1 MRRLRC
7 MAAIGFLMV
16 SAILI
21 GALDVSHACVGH
33 KSIRSPGRHSGSIMV
48 GKLKRRFV
56 IQMPDSVPPAKPPA
70 AAKLPVIIVLHGA
83 LTNAWTVEFDSGL
96 TKRAGK
102 DGFIAVYPYGTGIG
116 PRQILFWNAGACC
129 ATASARQVDDVTF
142 IRQLIEY
149 LKVECGADEKRIYV
163 AGVSNGGMM
172 AYRLATELSGEIAAI
187 GSVEGCMFPG
197 HAEPDQPVSVIEFH
211 GTADSV
217 IPYDGGTGYKMGYKI
232 RGILPVQRT
241 VEYWIA
247 RNHCKPVSER
257 QVSGRITRELFSG
270 GHGDSAV
277 CLVSIAGGKHMWP
290 GGRCAALIGDT
301 SVHTGLNASDEMM
314 RFFAEHPKK

>member
-1 MRRLRC
+1 MRQLRC
-7 MAAIGFLMV
+7 IAAIGFLMAL
-16 SAILI
+16 AILI
-21 GALDVSHACVGH
+21 ATLDVSHAFAGQ
-33 KSIRSPGRHSGSIMV
+33 KSIRSPGRHSGSIKV

-56 IQMPDSVPPAKPPA
+56 ICMPENPTRAKSA
-70 AAKLPVIIVLHGA
+70 SGVNKLPVVIVLHGA

-96 TKRAGK
+96 TKRANK

-129 ATASARQVDDVTF
+129 ATASARQVDDVAF
-142 IRQLIEY
+142 IRRLIEY

-172 AYRLATELSGEIAAI
+172 AYRLATEIPGEIAAI
-187 GSVEGCMFPG
+187 GSVEGCMFPA
-197 HAEPDQPVSVIEFH
+197 HAEPDQAVSVIEFH

-232 RGILPVQRT
+232 RGILPVKKT
-241 VEYWIA
+241 VDYWISHN
-247 RNHCKPVSER
+247 RCKPESQRKVNGL
-257 QVSGRITRELFSG
+257 VTRELFSG
-270 GHGDSAV
+270 GDGDSAV

-290 GGRCAALIGDT
+290 GGRCATLVGNA
-301 SVHTGLNASDEMM
+301 SSHSLNASDEMM
-314 RFFAEHPKK
+314 QFFVDHPKK